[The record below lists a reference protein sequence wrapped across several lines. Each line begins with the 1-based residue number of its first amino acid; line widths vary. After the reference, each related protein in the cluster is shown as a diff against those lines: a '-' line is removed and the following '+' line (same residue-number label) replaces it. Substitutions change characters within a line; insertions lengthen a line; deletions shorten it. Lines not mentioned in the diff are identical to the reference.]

1 MPIMVPHGAA
11 VRAVR
16 KGKRVK
22 IQVGQAFD
30 FTEDEIA
37 SVNKSVPGALRK
49 PVNEVVPVVVEDD
62 ADEEDAKAKAPAA
75 PAAEQQR
82 ILADHR
88 LPRAAFRD
96 AVDEADGGQ
105 PRPRARPADP

>member
-49 PVNEVVPVVVEDD
+49 PVNEVVPV
-62 ADEEDAKAKAPAA
+62 AA
-75 PAAEQQR
+75 PAAEKPAKGKKAKAAKPAKAEGEED
-82 ILADHR
+82 ADE
-88 LPRAAFRD
+88 
-96 AVDEADGGQ
+96 DEDE
-105 PRPRARPADP
+105 DI

>member
-62 ADEEDAKAKAPAA
+62 ADEADAKVKAPAA
-75 PAAEQQR
+75 PAAEKPAKGKKAKAAKPAKAEGEED
-82 ILADHR
+82 ADE
-88 LPRAAFRD
+88 
-96 AVDEADGGQ
+96 DEDE
-105 PRPRARPADP
+105 DI